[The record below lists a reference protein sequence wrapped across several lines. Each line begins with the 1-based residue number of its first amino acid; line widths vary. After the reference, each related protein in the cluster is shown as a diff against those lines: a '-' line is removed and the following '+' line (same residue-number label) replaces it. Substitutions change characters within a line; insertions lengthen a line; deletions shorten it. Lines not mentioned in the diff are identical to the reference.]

1 MEKLEDYE
9 MMPEDLDEIFYGDEF
24 HCNAR
29 DITLN
34 VLENMK
40 AKDLEAFLKFAKELQ
55 EAYKHSLDFIHF
67 NLGNDE
73 QKTFVDLDPETRRAL
88 YLATMILHGIAYA
101 HTQNENNEAFIRAHK
116 KARLTLSEFVG
127 QDDE

>member
-1 MEKLEDYE
+1 MEKIENGI
-9 MMPEDLDEIFYGDEF
+9 MPEDLDEIFYGDEF

-34 VLENMK
+34 VLETMK
-40 AKDLEAFLKFAKELQ
+40 TRDFEAFLNFAKDLQ
-55 EAYKHSLDFIHF
+55 TAYKHSLDFIHF
-67 NLGNDE
+67 DLGNDE
-73 QKTFVDLDPETRRAL
+73 QKTFSDLDPETRRVL
-88 YLATMILHGIAYA
+88 YLGTMILHGIAYV

-127 QDDE
+127 HNEE